1 MEKLSLS
8 QMQVLN
14 ELLFNITHMSR
25 SKEDLV
31 FLRSYIMSEQE
42 YDTIKELSKLF
53 NILYWNKIKE
63 YETK

>member
-8 QMQVLN
+8 QMQVLD

-25 SKEDLV
+25 SKGDLV